1 MNISAANAEST
12 SEAAFAFASQQT
24 EFGYAEVAKAVGITE
39 DWARKI
45 VRGWKASGLLDE
57 VRSGH
62 RIRSLWKVKE
72 GARPILAIKAR
83 SPEQNMW
90 TAMRQLKS
98 FSPRDLAAQ
107 ATTEE
112 TEVTLDAAQDYC
124 RALLGAKYLA
134 VAKKAQS
141 GKSPAIYRLMRNTG
155 PRAPREKRVRAVVDA
170 NTEQTIVISGGI
182 GGGQ

>member
-1 MNISAANAEST
+1 MNITHANAEST
-12 SEAAFAFASQQT
+12 AQAAFAFAAQQA
-24 EFGYAEVAKAVGITE
+24 EFGYAEIAKAVGITE

-45 VRGWKASGLLDE
+45 VRGWKKQDLLDD

-62 RIRSLWKVKE
+62 RIRSLWKVKN
-72 GARPILAIKAR
+72 GARPVLSVKAR

-107 ATTEE
+107 AATEE
-112 TEVTLDAAQDYC
+112 TEVTLEAAQDYC
-124 RALLGAKYLA
+124 RALLGAGYLA
-134 VAKKAQS
+134 VARKAVP
-141 GKSPAIYRLMRNTG
+141 GKTPAIYRLTKNTG

-170 NTEQTIVISGGI
+170 NTEQTIVIGGA
-182 GGGQ
+182 Q

>member
-1 MNISAANAEST
+1 MNITRENAEST
-12 SEAAFAFASQQT
+12 AVAAFAFAAQQS

-45 VRGWKASGLLDE
+45 VRSWKAADLLDE

-72 GARPILAIKAR
+72 GARPVLPAKAR

-112 TEVTLDAAQDYC
+112 TAVTLDDAQDYC
-124 RALLGAKYLA
+124 RALLGAGYLA
-134 VAKKAQS
+134 VAKKAVP
-141 GKSPAIYRLMRNTG
+141 GKGLAIYRLTRNTG

-170 NTEQTIVISGGI
+170 NTEQTIVI